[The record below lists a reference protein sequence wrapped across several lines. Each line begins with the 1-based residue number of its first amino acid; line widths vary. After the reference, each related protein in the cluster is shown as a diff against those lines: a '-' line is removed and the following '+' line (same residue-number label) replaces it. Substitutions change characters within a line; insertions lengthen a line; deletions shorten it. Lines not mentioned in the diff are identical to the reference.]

1 MKKLLILQPYIPE
14 YRVAFFRDLRSAL
27 RDKGF
32 ELVLAA
38 GRAQGHLAQRGDDRT
53 ESTAEV
59 LLNSRSVGVGGKTL
73 RVRDVRSVLHQ
84 VQPDL
89 VIAEQANKN
98 TDVYSLLMH
107 QERKGS
113 PRFGL
118 WGQGRAFSTHQGK
131 VGSLLKQWVTRRSDW
146 FFAYTQEGADYVV
159 QHGVPPN
166 HVTVLNNTI
175 DTEQLRRELDTVS
188 EVEIDDFRQ
197 RHSLVAGK
205 TALFLGGVDATKG
218 IKFLLDAAENVAQQI
233 HGFRL
238 VIAGSGAS
246 SDVVRR
252 RQQEGGPVVFVGRL
266 EGNAKAVAL
275 RAADVMMI
283 PEWVGLVA
291 VDSLVAGCPI
301 ATTRHPSHSPEFS
314 YLRDQR
320 NAFVYEHELG
330 TYSQGVAQILGDTS
344 LLARVRAQALGDSA
358 QYSLTEMTGRF
369 AQGVQDWSIGN
380 CRTNN
385 RSPRD

>member
-1 MKKLLILQPYIPE
+1 MKKLLILQPYVPE

-38 GRAQGHLAQRGDDRT
+38 GRAQGHLEQRGDDRT
-53 ESTAEV
+53 ESMADV
-59 LLNSRSVGVGGKTL
+59 LLNSRSVSVGGKTL
-73 RVRDVRSVLHQ
+73 QVRDVRSVLHQ

-89 VIAEQANKN
+89 VIAEQAIKN

-301 ATTRHPSHSPEFS
+301 ITTHHASHSPEFS
-314 YLRDQR
+314 YLIDQSNSFLFAHQEKAYADGLVRVMRDSALLSTVAQQAVR
-320 NAFVYEHELG
+320 DSWNYSLAGMVESF
-330 TYSQGVAQILGDTS
+330 SQGVRDWW
-344 LLARVRAQALGDSA
+344 ALVKS
-358 QYSLTEMTGRF
+358 R
-369 AQGVQDWSIGN
+369 
-380 CRTNN
+380 
-385 RSPRD
+385 PK